1 MPIDISQEPLLHAAR
16 AMAATYPHVEVLPV
30 WGDYTAELALPA
42 GRTGAARTVVYFP
55 GSTIGNFESAEAR
68 RFLHGVRAVCGR
80 QGGLL
85 VGVDLKKDPRLLHAA
100 YNDAA
105 GVTAAFN
112 GNLLARI
119 NRELDG
125 DLHLDK
131 FAHYAFYNAREVRVE
146 MHLASLEQ
154 QVARVGASA
163 FRFGR
168 GESIFTESSYKYTPV
183 EFARLAR
190 ESGYR
195 VRRVWTDERQW
206 FSVQYL
212 VAT

>member
-1 MPIDISQEPLLHAAR
+1 MITTTPNELVHHHGLLSDVERFSTAGLTLNKEIADVFEP
-16 AMAATYPHVEVLPV
+16 
-30 WGDYTAELALPA
+30 
-42 GRTGAARTVVYFP
+42 
-55 GSTIGNFESAEAR
+55 AEAR

-80 QGGLL
+80 RGGLL

-112 GNLLARI
+112 SNVLARI

-125 DLHLDK
+125 DLRLQQ
-131 FAHYAFYNAREVRVE
+131 FAHYAFYNTREGRIE
-146 MHLASLEQ
+146 MHLVSLSPQ
-154 QVARVGASA
+154 IARVATVP
-163 FRFGR
+163 FRFRR
-168 GESIFTESSYKYTPV
+168 GESIFTESSYKYTPE

-190 ESGYR
+190 ESGYA

-212 VAT
+212 EAT